1 MPDVLTLA
9 ALHALVTFSD
19 PRISPDGTRV
29 AYVRTTRDYVHD
41 RFAAALV
48 VVRSDGR
55 ARHVLDPGPFVGAP
69 RWSPDGRRLAY
80 LRHDAKH
87 AEDQIVV
94 VRAAGGP
101 ARTVTRAKNGVQHF
115 AWSPDGRRFA
125 YVTPD
130 DEPNATAAKR
140 HDDVFALG
148 DDGFL
153 TDKPL
158 APSHLW
164 LVGSGGGRAAR
175 LTHGAWSVYEA
186 VAPFQGG
193 PADPSWS
200 PDGRT
205 ILIARAPDAHDAA
218 TDRSAVA
225 AVDVASGAVRDLGT
239 LRQYVYAPT
248 FAPDG
253 RTYAYVRPHGPGPI
267 SAMNAIVARPAG
279 GDGTDRSAALD
290 RDVQSLRWGGKTLV
304 ATAPDGLRQSIYVI
318 PPQGAPRRVDLG
330 ELSVTDVGAGP
341 HGELAFVASS
351 FARPPEVYVVRAP
364 GAPARAISADNVAL
378 RRFAYGRAE
387 ALRWTAPDG
396 QVSDGILVHP
406 VGERPGRTYPLVV
419 WHHGGP
425 EFAAALSFDEGSDD
439 GAPFGALAAAR
450 GWYAFLPN
458 YRGSDDLGTAHEHA
472 IYQDPGAGPM
482 SDTMAGLA
490 AVEGRARIDRSRECV
505 GGHSYGGFM
514 TSWIIGHDS
523 RWRCAVVADGSLDL
537 VAAYDLSGTGNLAF
551 TRDSMGGSPWRGP
564 AAALYRDG
572 SPLAYAPK
580 VRTPTLIITGLADQ
594 VVPYT
599 ESFEY
604 YHALRDNGVP
614 VRLVG
619 IPTAHHTPSDPV
631 RLESYQRTI
640 WNWLAAHLGAR

>member
-9 ALHALVTFSD
+9 ALRALVTFSD
-19 PRISPDGTRV
+19 PRVSPDGTRV
-29 AYVRTTRDYVHD
+29 AYVRTVRDGVHD
-41 RFAAALV
+41 RFAHALV
-48 VVRSDGR
+48 VVGADGR
-55 ARHVLDPGPFVGAP
+55 ARRVVDPGPFVGSP

-87 AEDQIVV
+87 DEDQIVV
-94 VRAAGGP
+94 VRAGGGAP
-101 ARTVTRAKNGVQHF
+101 LTVTRAERGVQHF

-130 DEPNATAAKR
+130 AAPNAAPAKR
-140 HDDVFALG
+140 HDDLFTLG

-153 TDKPL
+153 TGKPL

-164 LVGSGGGRAAR
+164 LVGSRGGRATR
-175 LTHGAWSVYEA
+175 LTRGRWSVYEG
-186 VAPFQGG
+186 VPPFQGA
-193 PADPSWS
+193 PSDPSWS

-205 ILIARAPDAHDAA
+205 ILIVRAPDAHDAV
-218 TDRSAVA
+218 TDRSSVA
-225 AVDVASGAVRDLGT
+225 AVDAASGAVRDLGT
-239 LRQYVYAPT
+239 LRRYVYEAA

-253 RTYAYVRPHGPGPI
+253 ASYAYVRPHGPGPI
-267 SAMNAIVARPAG
+267 SAMDAVVARPAG
-279 GDGTDRSAALD
+279 GDGTDRTAALD
-290 RDVQSLRWGGKTLV
+290 RDVQSLVWSGRTLV
-304 ATAPDGLRQSIYVI
+304 ATVPDGLRRAIYRI
-318 PPQGAPRRVDLG
+318 PPQGPPRKVDLG
-330 ELSVTDVGAGP
+330 ELSVGDVGAGP
-341 HGELAFVASS
+341 HGELAFVASAY
-351 FARPPEVYVVRAP
+351 ARPPEVYVVRAP
-364 GAPARAISADNVAL
+364 GAPPRAVSADNAPL

-406 VGERPGRTYPLVV
+406 VGERPGRTYPLVI

-425 EFAAALSFDEGSDD
+425 EFSSTLAFDEGSDD

-458 YRGSDDLGTAHEHA
+458 YRGSDELGTAHEHA

-490 AVEGRARIDRSRECV
+490 EVERRAQVDRARECV
-505 GGHSYGGFM
+505 GGHSYGGYM
-514 TSWIIGHDS
+514 TGWIVGHDS
-523 RWRCAVVADGSLDL
+523 RWRCAVIADGSLDF

-551 TRDSMGGSPWRGP
+551 TRDSLGGSPWRGEF
-564 AAALYRDG
+564 AARYRDW
-572 SPLAYAPK
+572 SPLTYAPQ
-580 VRTPTLIITGLADQ
+580 VRTPTLLVTGLADD

-599 ESFEY
+599 ESFDF

-619 IPTAHHTPSDPV
+619 IPTAHHVPSDPV

-640 WNWLAAHLGAR
+640 WNWLAAHLRP